1 MSRDLR
7 AAQTLRYAEELREL
21 FTRERAERQRAERA
35 LDELQQS
42 YSTTVRALAAAVELR
57 DDATGAH
64 AVRVTELALTLAR
77 EVASDLAGDPQ
88 LEYGFLLH
96 DVGKIGI
103 RDSVLLKPGSLSTEE
118 RRHIE
123 EHPSLGEQIVGAIP
137 YLGGVARQVVAC
149 HHERWDGTGYPRGLS
164 GEDIPLCARIFAL
177 VDTFDAITS
186 DRPYRSARSAAEAL
200 AAIEAGA
207 GAQFDPELVGPF
219 AALAGLTWLA
229 A

>member
-1 MSRDLR
+1 MNEDLQ

-21 FTRERAERQRAERA
+21 FTRERTERRRAERA
-35 LDELQQS
+35 LAELQQS

-64 AVRVTELALTLAR
+64 AVRVTELALELTR
-77 EVASDLAGDPQ
+77 RVAPDLAGDPQ

-103 RDSVLLKPGSLSTEE
+103 RDSVLLKPGPLSTEE

-123 EHPSLGEQIVGAIP
+123 DHPALGERIVGAIP
-137 YLGGVARQVVAC
+137 YLRGVARQVVAC
-149 HHERWDGTGYPRGLS
+149 HHERWDGAGYPRQLA

-177 VDTFDAITS
+177 VDAFDAITN
-186 DRPYRSARSAAEAL
+186 DRPYRQAGRAAEAL
-200 AAIEAGA
+200 AAIEQGA
-207 GAQFDPELVGPF
+207 GTQFDPELVGPF
-219 AALAGLTWLA
+219 AALVAHSRLA